1 MAGYESSG
9 VSNKLNKASSM
20 SVTSCTPSSL
30 QSSRVSSILDTFAGI
45 NIYLKK
51 IVVLCV
57 REKKKSGVEFNFSGD
72 YLLFAQLAH
81 TDGQCGRV
89 PDTCE
94 HPVLV

>member
-1 MAGYESSG
+1 M
-9 VSNKLNKASSM
+9 
-20 SVTSCTPSSL
+20 
-30 QSSRVSSILDTFAGI
+30 
-45 NIYLKK
+45 
-51 IVVLCV
+51 VLCV